1 MCPKY
6 STTITVIVVS
16 QLKYSKKRLKVGL
29 GNYISSSFSI
39 TKPQRVQ
46 FKRKLTK
53 DNIIPDILIT
63 LMTRA
68 FWRQNT
74 FTFNNPRHLAPK
86 CFQSTSL
93 EVLLPFNVIDPI
105 LK

>member
-1 MCPKY
+1 M
-6 STTITVIVVS
+6 T
-16 QLKYSKKRLKVGL
+16 L
-29 GNYISSSFSI
+29 SI
-39 TKPQRVQ
+39 TTNYYYAECHYAEFLISIVM
-46 FKRKLTK
+46 L
-53 DNIIPDILIT
+53 NIIMLSVVIIIPDILIT

-68 FWRQNT
+68 CWRQNT
-74 FTFNNPRHLAPK
+74 FTLNNLRLLAPK